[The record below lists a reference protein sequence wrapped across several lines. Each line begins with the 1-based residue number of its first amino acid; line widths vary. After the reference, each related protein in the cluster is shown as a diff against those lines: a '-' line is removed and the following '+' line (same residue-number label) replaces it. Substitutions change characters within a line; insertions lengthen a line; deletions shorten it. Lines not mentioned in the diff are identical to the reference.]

1 MATKTKDDLRP
12 SRRQVLSCMAWGSA
26 GILWTVA
33 GGVPVAHALDAAP
46 TAKSGGV
53 QPFSFVQISDSHIG
67 FDKKANPEPQ
77 ATLRAALERVGAMT
91 ERPAFMLHTGDVS
104 HLSKP
109 SEFDAADGI
118 MKTARL
124 DVHYVPGE
132 HDTINDDGKGF
143 FERFGRGRT
152 TPWYSFDQG
161 GVHFI
166 GLVNVIA
173 LKAGGFGSLGAE
185 QIAWLRQDLDGRS
198 ASTPVVVFAHMPLWL
213 AYPDW
218 GWGTDD
224 AAEAL
229 SHLKRFGSVTVL
241 NGHIHQI
248 LQKVEGNIA
257 FRTAASTAYPQ
268 PAPGNGPGPGP
279 LVVPAERLRSVLG
292 IRRIS
297 FAESVP
303 AITETSLAE

>member
-1 MATKTKDDLRP
+1 MATNSKTDAQA
-12 SRRQVLSCMAWGSA
+12 SRREILKCMAWGSA
-26 GILWTVA
+26 GILWTVS
-33 GGVPVAHALDAAP
+33 GGVPVASALDAAP
-46 TAKSGGV
+46 PNAAGV

-67 FDKKANPEPQ
+67 FDKKANPEPE
-77 ATLRAALERVGAMT
+77 ATLRAALERVGAMR

-109 SEFDAADGI
+109 SEFAAADGI

-132 HDTINDDGKGF
+132 HDTISDDGKGF
-143 FERFGRGRT
+143 FAQFGRGRT

-161 GVHFI
+161 GVHFV

-173 LKAGGFGSLGAE
+173 LKAGGLGSLGGE
-185 QIAWLRQDLDGRS
+185 QIAWLKQDLEGRS

-213 AYPDW
+213 VYPDW

-248 LQKVEGNIA
+248 MQKVEGNIA

-268 PAPGNGPGPGP
+268 PAPGTAPGPGP
-279 LVVPAERLRSVLG
+279 LVVPAEKLRSVLG
-292 IRRIS
+292 IRRIA
-297 FAESVP
+297 FAETML
-303 AITETSLAE
+303 AISETSLAE